1 MQKSPAALL
10 RSVTGPSRS
19 IGLMVDN
26 GSGAW
31 WVDDDRAWE
40 SLPPLPVGTLMS
52 EGWPVQVEQT
62 EKGPRPTR
70 ENE

>member
-1 MQKSPAALL
+1 
-10 RSVTGPSRS
+10 
-19 IGLMVDN
+19 MVDN